1 MIALRLPLEVFE
13 YRRVRDLAESTATSV
28 TGGPT
33 MRDPYSILGVKRNA
47 DADEIKAA
55 WRTKAKSIHPDHNQD
70 DPSATDRFAEV
81 GQAYDL
87 LKDPDRRQRYDKAA
101 EMHQTIMQQRE
112 AAERA
117 KAARANAEKV
127 MEELARAQAARA
139 QAEAPKAASAT
150 KADAG
155 PASQAKPQSGRK
167 PGESPEET
175 IERIFGGSPEAR
187 ERAREHAEA
196 TTDQPGADIHKDDAA
211 SEARPPLPLM
221 AVELISSLVNRI
233 RGTAPVPEKAPDV
246 SVDAKVTVADLLA
259 LRAVSVHL
267 ADERE
272 VRVPLEAGATD
283 GQVVRLKGQGLKVA
297 GMKQGD
303 LLVSLKVARDERFR
317 VEGYDLHAM
326 LHVSL
331 QDAVLGGEA
340 RVDTPEGPRTI
351 IIPSWS
357 GSDQTVTIAG
367 LGLHDNAGGRGNFVV
382 ELRIVL
388 WEKPDAKVT
397 DLMRH
402 MRDGLYL

>member
-1 MIALRLPLEVFE
+1 
-13 YRRVRDLAESTATSV
+13 
-28 TGGPT
+28 
-33 MRDPYSILGVKRNA
+33 MRDPYSLLGVKRNA

-55 WRTKAKSIHPDHNQD
+55 WRSKAKSVHPDHNRD

-81 GQAYDL
+81 GQAYEL

-101 EMHQTIMQQRE
+101 EMHQTIAQQRE

-127 MEELARAQAARA
+127 MEELAKAQAARA
-139 QAEAPKAASAT
+139 QANAQATAAKT
-150 KADAG
+150 
-155 PASQAKPQSGRK
+155 QAKTAGDGKAKQQAGDKASEK

-187 ERAREHAEA
+187 ERARDHAETA
-196 TTDQPGADIHKDDAA
+196 GEQPRTGEAETRDDEGA
-211 SEARPPLPLM
+211 EPRPPLPIM

-233 RGTAPVPEKAPDV
+233 RGTAPPPEKAPDL
-246 SVDAKVTVADLLA
+246 SAEAKVTISDLLA
-259 LRAVSVHL
+259 QKPVGLTLS
-267 ADERE
+267 DERE
-272 VRVPLEAGATD
+272 IRVPIEPGATD
-283 GQVVRLKGQGLKVA
+283 GQVVRLKGQGLKVP

-303 LLVSLKVARDERFR
+303 LLVSLRLARGERFQ
-317 VEGYDLHAM
+317 VQGYDLHTM
-326 LHVSL
+326 LPVAL

-351 IIPSWS
+351 TIPSWS
-357 GSDQTVTIAG
+357 GSDQTITIQG
-367 LGLHDNAGGRGNFVV
+367 LGLHDDAGGRGNLIV